1 MTATRMVEMLTRLIA
16 RLLCGNF
23 LTSLPK
29 KPIMISI
36 FLPTLYLWIVDFFS
50 LQRGTWVIERG
61 TKLDIRLGGTLD
73 LE

>member
-1 MTATRMVEMLTRLIA
+1 MVEILTRLIA
-16 RLLCGNF
+16 RHLCGNYF
-23 LTSLPK
+23 AALPK

-50 LQRGTWVIERG
+50 LQRGTWVIERE
-61 TKLDIRLGGTLD
+61 TKLDIRLGATLD